1 MRKNDYGRKSNGILK
16 TIPYVLIA
24 VVLALLVAIAINA

>member
-24 VVLALLVAIAINA
+24 AVLALLVVIATNA